1 MRSSLQEA
9 GHRGRVAESGSGH
22 ATQQQNSDNVATP
35 TISSS
40 TTTISSSTTNQPT
53 NFEYDD
59 NEWDVGI
66 GDLIIDLDADI
77 EKTNEVTGQSSSSLM
92 STNAGPGGAQA
103 SKNQSTTK
111 MHIEHSATAD
121 KGLKMKIKRTKPGSK
136 SLEAKHEIVKSNEQ
150 NGNPEQS
157 DVKDAIQPLM
167 GKQGPISNNPS
178 IGTMSSG
185 NNKRGS
191 SGHRRDKIREK
202 HGSSSSSSSSSSS
215 NSSNSS
221 STCAPVFPPSN
232 EKSNANSNSKLVAN
246 QTNINNIPMTPNDV
260 NGIVRI
266 PGASRAVFPAST
278 GPGPPPAPPSQSQS
292 ASTSSNASA
301 AEPPSPSAST
311 SAGQG
316 ATVKPEMV
324 IKGNVV
330 GAGEAQVPP
339 STTSSDSRGSS
350 PPPKKLKTENKVR
363 NVAAS
368 VNMIV
373 NNSYLYRDL

>member
-40 TTTISSSTTNQPT
+40 TTTISSTTNQPT

-157 DVKDAIQPLM
+157 DVKDNIQPLM

-178 IGTMSSG
+178 IGTISSSG

-202 HGSSSSSSSSSSS
+202 HGSSSSSSSSSS

-221 STCAPVFPPSN
+221 STCGPVFPPSN
-232 EKSNANSNSKLVAN
+232 EKSNTNSNSKLVPN

-266 PGASRAVFPAST
+266 SGSSRPVFPAST
-278 GPGPPPAPPSQSQS
+278 GPGPPPSQSQS
-292 ASTSSNASA
+292 ASTSSNSSA
-301 AEPPSPSAST
+301 TEPPSPSAST

-316 ATVKPEMV
+316 ATVKQELAV
-324 IKGNVV
+324 KGNVV
-330 GAGEAQVPP
+330 GSGEAQVLP
-339 STTSSDSRGSS
+339 SATSSDSRGSS
-350 PPPKKLKTENKVR
+350 PPPKKMKTENKVR
-363 NVAAS
+363 NTGHQIH
-368 VNMIV
+368 NEIC
-373 NNSYLYRDL
+373 LF

>member
-22 ATQQQNSDNVATP
+22 ATQQQKSDNVATP
-35 TISSS
+35 TISS
-40 TTTISSSTTNQPT
+40 TTTITSSTTNQPT

-92 STNAGPGGAQA
+92 STNSGPGGAQA
-103 SKNQSTTK
+103 SKTQSTTK

-136 SLEAKHEIVKSNEQ
+136 SSEAKHEIVKSNEQ

-157 DVKDAIQPLM
+157 DIKDNIQPLL
-167 GKQGPISNNPS
+167 GKQSSISNNPS

-191 SGHRRDKIREK
+191 SGHRRDKVREK
-202 HGSSSSSSSSSSS
+202 HGSSSSSSSSST
-215 NSSNSS
+215 SS
-221 STCAPVFPPSN
+221 SSSSCAPVFPPSSDKLN
-232 EKSNANSNSKLVAN
+232 TSNNSKLVTN
-246 QTNINNIPMTPNDV
+246 QTNISNIPLTPNDV
-260 NGIVRI
+260 NGIVRMS
-266 PGASRAVFPAST
+266 ASSRPVFPSST
-278 GPGPPPAPPSQSQS
+278 GPGPPPSQ
-292 ASTSSNASA
+292 AVSTSSGPCAT
-301 AEPPSPSAST
+301 EPPSPNASI

-316 ATVKPEMV
+316 ATVKPESAN
-324 IKGNVV
+324 KGNAII
-330 GAGEAQVPP
+330 AGDTQVPI
-339 STTSSDSRGSS
+339 SAVSSDRGLS

-363 NVAAS
+363 N
-368 VNMIV
+368 I
-373 NNSYLYRDL
+373 RI